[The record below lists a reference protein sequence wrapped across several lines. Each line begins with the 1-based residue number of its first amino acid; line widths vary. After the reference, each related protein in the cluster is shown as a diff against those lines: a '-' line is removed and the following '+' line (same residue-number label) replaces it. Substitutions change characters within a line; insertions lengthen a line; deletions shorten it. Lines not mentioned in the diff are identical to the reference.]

1 MAEKRGRKSAYETKI
16 KPRFDEI
23 REWLIN
29 GANNENIA
37 NNLGINMV
45 TFYKY
50 VKEKNE
56 FNELLKKG
64 RIAIVAQLRSALIKK
79 AMGFE
84 YSETKIIEREDPDT
98 GEKVRTVETYNKK
111 SLPDVAALNLCLK
124 NYDELNWSNDPQ
136 GDKIKR
142 EELELKKQKIEK
154 DDW

>member
-1 MAEKRGRKSAYETKI
+1 MAEKRGRKDAYETKI

-29 GANNENIA
+29 GASDDNIIH
-37 NNLGINMV
+37 NLGIHKD

-50 VKEKNE
+50 VKEKTE
-56 FNELLKKG
+56 FSDLLKNG

-84 YSETKIIEREDPDT
+84 YQESKIIEKEDPDT

-124 NYDELNWSNDPQ
+124 NYDALNWSNDPQ
-136 GDKIKR
+136 GDAIKR
-142 EELELKKQKIEK
+142 EELELKKQKLEK

>member
-37 NNLGINMV
+37 YNLGINMV

-56 FNELLKKG
+56 FNELLKNG

-98 GEKVRTVETYNKK
+98 GEKVKTVETYNKK
-111 SLPDVAALNLCLK
+111 ALPDVAALNLALK
-124 NYDELNWSNDPQ
+124 NYDPDNWSNDPQ

-142 EELELKKQKIEK
+142 EELELKKQKLEK

>member
-1 MAEKRGRKSAYETKI
+1 MAEKRGRKDAYETKI

-23 REWLIN
+23 RDWLIN
-29 GANNENIA
+29 GASDDNIIH
-37 NNLGINMV
+37 NLGIHKD

-50 VKEKNE
+50 IKEKTE
-56 FNELLKKG
+56 FSDLIKNG

-84 YSETKIIEREDPDT
+84 YQESKIIEREDPET
-98 GEKVRTVETYNKK
+98 GEKIRTVETYNKR
-111 SLPDVAALNLCLK
+111 SLPDVAALNLALK
-124 NYDELNWSNDPQ
+124 NYDPDRWSNDPQ

-142 EELELKKQKIEK
+142 EELELKKQKLEK